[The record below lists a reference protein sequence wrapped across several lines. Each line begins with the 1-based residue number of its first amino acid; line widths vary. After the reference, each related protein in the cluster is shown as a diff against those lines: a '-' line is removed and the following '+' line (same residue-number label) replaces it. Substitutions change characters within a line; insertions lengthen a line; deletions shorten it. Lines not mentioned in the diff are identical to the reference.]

1 MKFAFILFTFLF
13 HNQPTDLI
21 EMRNL
26 FPIIGKKETAA
37 IHLKSLSQTTQA
49 TSKTIKLAY
58 YSAAVMAS
66 AKYKINP
73 YSKYKAFVTGRDF
86 LESSITTDSSNIEI
100 RFIRFII
107 QNHAPSFLG
116 YNKNIDNDKK
126 FILKNLNAVQK
137 NDIDLYSRIYAFL
150 VTTNKISEV
159 DKLSLTSK

>member
-13 HNQPTDLI
+13 HNQPSDLI

-26 FPIIGKKETAA
+26 FPIIGKKEIAA
-37 IHLKSLSQTTQA
+37 ESLKAISTKTQA
-49 TSKTIKLAY
+49 TSKSIKLAY
-58 YSAAVMAS
+58 YSAAHMAS

-73 YSKYKAFVTGRDF
+73 YSKYKAFVTGRDL
-86 LESSITTDSSNIEI
+86 LESSIAGDSTNIET

-107 QNHAPSFLG
+107 QNHAPGFLG
-116 YNKNIDNDKK
+116 YNKNIETDKK
-126 FILKNLNAVQK
+126 FIFKNLSAVQK

-150 VTTNKISEV
+150 VTTTKISEL